1 MKRNFNGPEIRV
13 EYFNIGILAASGA
26 GTDGVDMQN
35 KALAEKNIAN
45 VQEADLSSFILEY

>member
-13 EYFNIGILAASGA
+13 EYFNIEILTASGA